1 MIRES
6 KLTEWGDLMAIYIK
20 GMEMPKD
27 CQYCPC
33 CKWKHN
39 GDGILGC
46 LAKNNYF
53 TEMELCHEGKP
64 SWCPLTE
71 IPEPHG
77 RLIDADEVGWAKYN
91 PDAGYLTQ
99 YQQGWNDGVDRTLRE
114 IDGTPTIIEGSE

>member
-1 MIRES
+1 
-6 KLTEWGDLMAIYIK
+6 MAIYIK
-20 GMEMPKD
+20 GVKMPKD

-46 LAKNNYF
+46 LAKNYYF

-71 IPEPHG
+71 IHEPHG
-77 RLIDADEVGWAKYN
+77 RLIDADVYKRQFQFWSEYDDECLDK
-91 PDAGYLTQ
+91 
-99 YQQGWNDGVDRTLRE
+99 
-114 IDGTPTIIEGSE
+114 TPTVIEGSE

>member
-1 MIRES
+1 
-6 KLTEWGDLMAIYIK
+6 MAIYIK
-20 GMEMPKD
+20 GMKMPKD

-33 CKWKHN
+33 CKWKYN

-46 LAKNNYF
+46 LAKNYYF

-77 RLIDADEVGWAKYN
+77 RLIDESVAYDKIAEQET
-91 PDAGYLTQ
+91 GY
-99 YQQGWNDGVDRTLRE
+99 YMDMDGVDRGLQ
-114 IDGTPTIIEGSE
+114 DTPTVIEGSE